1 MSETEAASTW
11 LTVSQAAAALEVSE
25 RTIRRRCES
34 GKLTARLATTDNG
47 KEWQIEAA
55 AVEKI
60 TEAADA
66 AATGLRT
73 GAAIAAATISA
84 GADILTEAAAIAA
97 DATDSEVRPPAA
109 IAAANERTADA
120 RDELIIEL
128 REQTSYLRSQ
138 IEAQRLQIEAANRAT
153 NEAHAAL
160 REALKMSHRALNQSG
175 PQVLAADENGPKL
188 EEVGRDFKADESA
201 QNGTPAQVLAA
212 PENQNQSGPQVL
224 AESEAQNAN
233 AAPECGEFEPT
244 SARTGKVMG
253 SATSGPQNGSTRNDK
268 RPKLTAWQ
276 KIGARIL
283 GIRS

>member
-1 MSETEAASTW
+1 MNYVQASSTW

-55 AVEKI
+55 AVEKM
-60 TEAADA
+60 TEGADA
-66 AATGLRT
+66 AAT
-73 GAAIAAATISA
+73 ISV

-97 DATDSEVRPPAA
+97 DAADSEVRPPAD

-160 REALKMSHRALNQSG
+160 REALKMSHRALNEGQ
-175 PQVLAADENGPKL
+175 PQVP
-188 EEVGRDFKADESA
+188 
-201 QNGTPAQVLAA
+201 AA
-212 PENQNQSGPQVL
+212 PEIHNQSGPQVL
-224 AESEAQNAN
+224 AEDVNR
-233 AAPECGEFEPT
+233 APETGEFEGQ
-244 SARTGKVMG
+244 SDKVGKVT
-253 SATSGPQNGSTRNDK
+253 ATTQIGPQIGSKSQR
-268 RPKLTAWQ
+268 TAWQ
-276 KIGARIL
+276 RIAARIL
-283 GIRS
+283 GIR